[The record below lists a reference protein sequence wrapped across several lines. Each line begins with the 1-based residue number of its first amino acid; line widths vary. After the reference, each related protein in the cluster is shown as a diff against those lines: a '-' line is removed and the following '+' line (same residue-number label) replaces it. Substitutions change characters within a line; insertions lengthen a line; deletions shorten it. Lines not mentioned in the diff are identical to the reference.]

1 MPAFDDLLKNREA
14 QGAGKKQKMAWGPVQ
29 PIRQSDR
36 IDRSKNVMD
45 KAMELKE
52 KKNTLGAATKM
63 TGIIKSNT
71 FNVLQVDELSDMAR
85 KIGIHV
91 DTTAVDDTVDS
102 DSFGSVNIQVIPPS
116 KPLDNLLDVG
126 QCEKVGFLSVT
137 SDCPKTPDQY
147 NTDQEFDNRG
157 ENVWVYVTRKK
168 RGKHPRKIF
177 R

>member
-1 MPAFDDLLKNREA
+1 
-14 QGAGKKQKMAWGPVQ
+14 
-29 PIRQSDR
+29 
-36 IDRSKNVMD
+36 MD

-126 QCEKVGFLSVT
+126 QCEKV
-137 SDCPKTPDQY
+137 
-147 NTDQEFDNRG
+147 
-157 ENVWVYVTRKK
+157 
-168 RGKHPRKIF
+168 
-177 R
+177 